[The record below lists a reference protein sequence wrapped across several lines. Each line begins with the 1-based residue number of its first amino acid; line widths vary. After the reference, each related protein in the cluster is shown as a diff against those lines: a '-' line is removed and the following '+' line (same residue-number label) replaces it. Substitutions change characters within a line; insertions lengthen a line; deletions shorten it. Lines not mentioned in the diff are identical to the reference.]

1 LAATGFGPY
10 SNVEVIAFAGTT
22 TGELI
27 NGTDSTVTISGA
39 DYNYKV
45 SAVNAAGEI
54 YGVGPSY
61 SGINFNTC

>member
-1 LAATGFGPY
+1 VGIISAVGA
-10 SNVEVIAFAGTT
+10 T

-27 NGTDSTVTISGA
+27 DGTNSITVSGA

-45 SAVNAAGEI
+45 SAVNSQGET